1 MVEDDSYL
9 RRDLKKILMKNEYDV
24 VTASSVGEACSY
36 VNQEIDFDLYLLD
49 LWLQDGDGFEIC
61 KAIRR
66 KNRNPIIFLTACD
79 DEECVVNAL
88 NIGAD
93 DYVAK
98 PFRMR
103 ELLSR
108 ISANLRRTQRYQS
121 DRNVYMCGEL
131 KLDIGQG
138 ILSKNNEKIQLSPV
152 EIVILQKL
160 IENSECI
167 VKREALLDTLWNS
180 IGNCV
185 EDNTLSVNISR
196 IRNKI
201 GGEYIETIRGYGY
214 RFTEKAQ
221 RGTT

>member
-1 MVEDDSYL
+1 
-9 RRDLKKILMKNEYDV
+9 MKNH
-24 VTASSVGEACSY
+24 
-36 VNQEIDFDLYLLD
+36 DFH
-49 LWLQDGDGFEIC
+49 WA
-61 KAIRR
+61 K
-66 KNRNPIIFLTACD
+66 
-79 DEECVVNAL
+79 L
-88 NIGAD
+88 N
-93 DYVAK
+93 
-98 PFRMR
+98 F
-103 ELLSR
+103 
-108 ISANLRRTQRYQS
+108 
-121 DRNVYMCGEL
+121 
-131 KLDIGQG
+131 
-138 ILSKNNEKIQLSPV
+138 
-152 EIVILQKL
+152 QKL